1 MSARDSSA
9 ERFTGSSSAR
19 LISPLL
25 VGRAPELA
33 ALSAAA
39 RHPPAVIVIEGD
51 AGIGKTRLIREW
63 LATPELAGTRTLV
76 GHCSPLR
83 EPLPFGPVIDALTA
97 TAAAGQLPGP
107 GALSPVTGALR
118 PLLPELADRLPPAL
132 EPLRSRQ
139 QGRHRVF
146 RGIRDLLAS
155 LGPAV
160 LVLEDLHWVDH
171 GTRELLRFLTD
182 RPPEQLTLVLSYRRE
197 DLADPS
203 GPPLVPPLLP
213 ATGRLRLAL
222 RPLEVAEVAE
232 LVASVY
238 RAEVPAELARY
249 LHERTMGI
257 PLAIEE
263 ALGLLADRRDDAAAP
278 EAGTPLEPG
287 GLRLPDQ
294 LDVPAALRDALLER
308 AARLG
313 RSARRLLDAAAI
325 LDHPVTEDMLV
336 RVAGLAPQHGTAGL
350 AELVSRALLRPD
362 QHGRYGFRHR
372 LAQQTVHESLPEPT
386 RRALHRRAIAVLAGG
401 GEPRPLGRLAHHC
414 RAAGQ
419 VTEWQRYA
427 EAAADQAIALGDDD
441 TAAALLRDVVAHPEV
456 TTETRVRIAIKLGRA
471 AVGGLSHAEAMTLLR
486 ETLADAHLPTEAR
499 GELHLCLGILLR
511 NQGRQAREGWVELQ
525 RAVGELRGR
534 PGPAARAM
542 ASLGAPYLTDGRHLD
557 EHLGWLAAAA
567 QTAQQAG
574 DPELTTLVDVN
585 RATALVAT
593 GDPAGWQ
600 LAGPLPDDP
609 ARPDPTRPL
618 GTHPMLTV
626 NLAWAAVC
634 VGRYP
639 QAGQLLQAGHRLAGP
654 GGPGRAGSSGRGGV
668 GGYLGCALS
677 GTALLFDYAVGNWDG
692 LAGRADEV
700 VRTMSDVPSVAA
712 EARLVLGLLALASG
726 DLREAETRLAG
737 STGSVPVAAA
747 AEAGLARLA
756 TAVGDPVNAEQRV
769 WCGLALVRDKGVWC
783 WSAELLPV
791 AVAVLARTPE
801 HQPAARKLLD
811 EVAAG
816 LTGRD
821 APLADAAL
829 QAGRALLTE
838 ADGHHLAAAA
848 QFAEAATGYAVL
860 PRPYPAAQ
868 AWEARGRCLHAAGLD
883 GTGALTEAA
892 IGFER
897 LGASWDVARCRH
909 LLRSLGSPLSH
920 RRGRR
925 GYGRQLSPRERDV
938 VRLVCTGLTNREVAE
953 ALFLS
958 IRTVEAHVARA
969 LRKLGVPS
977 RRALATGGAPVQQTG
992 LTGP

>member
-1 MSARDSSA
+1 MSGRNASA
-9 ERFTGSSSAR
+9 ERLAGPSSGR
-19 LISPLL
+19 LISPVL
-25 VGRAPELA
+25 VGRDTELA

-39 RHPPAVIVIEGD
+39 RRPPTVIVIEGD
-51 AGIGKTRLIREW
+51 AGIGKTRLIRDW
-63 LATPELAGTRTLV
+63 LTDPELAGTTALV

-97 TAAAGQLPGP
+97 AADRLPDP
-107 GALSPVTGALR
+107 AELSPVTGALR

-132 EPLRSRQ
+132 EPLRSRR

-155 LGPAV
+155 LGPAL
-160 LVLEDLHWVDH
+160 LVLEDLHWIDH

-182 RPPEQLTLVLSYRRE
+182 RPPEQLTLVLTYRRE

-203 GPPLVPPLLP
+203 TPTLVPPRLA
-213 ATGRLRLAL
+213 ATGQLRLAL
-222 RPLEVAEVAE
+222 RPLDPAEVAE
-232 LVASVY
+232 LVSAVY
-238 RAEVPAELARY
+238 HTEVPAKLANY

-263 ALGLLADRRDDAAAP
+263 TLGLLADRQP
-278 EAGTPLEPG
+278 VGT
-287 GLRLPDQ
+287 GLPQLPDQ
-294 LDVPAALRDALLER
+294 LDVPSALRDALLER

-313 RSARRLLDAAAI
+313 RSARRLLHAAAI
-325 LDHPVTEDMLV
+325 LANPATEDTLV
-336 RVAGLAPQHGTAGL
+336 RVAGLASQHSTAGL
-350 AELVSRALLRPD
+350 TELVSRALLRPEED
-362 QHGRYGFRHR
+362 GRYRFRHR
-372 LAQQTVHESLPEPT
+372 LAQQAIHDSLPEPT
-386 RRALHRRAIAVLAGG
+386 RRSLHRRAVSVLSGG
-401 GEPRPLGRLAHHC
+401 AEPRPLGQLAYHC
-414 RAAGQ
+414 RAAGL
-419 VTEWQRYA
+419 VAEWQRYA
-427 EAAADQAIALGDDD
+427 EAAADQAIALGDDE
-441 TAAALLRDVVAHPEV
+441 AAAGLLRDVVAHPEV

-471 AVGGLSHAEAMTLLR
+471 AVSGLGHGEAMRLLQ
-486 ETLADAHLPTEAR
+486 ETLADAHLPAEAR

-511 NQGRQAREGWVELQ
+511 NQARRAKEGWVELE
-525 RAVGELRGR
+525 RAVAELRDR

-567 QTAQQAG
+567 QHAHRAG
-574 DPELTTLVDVN
+574 DPELAAVVEVN

-593 GDPAGWQ
+593 GDPTGWQ
-600 LAGPLPDDP
+600 VTGPLPDDP
-609 ARPDPTRPL
+609 DRPDPTRAL

-639 QAGQLLQAGHRLAGP
+639 AAETLLRAGQRLA
-654 GGPGRAGSSGRGGV
+654 SGAA

-677 GTALLFDYAVGNWDG
+677 GTELMFDYAVGHWDD
-692 LAGRADEV
+692 LAGRAGQV
-700 VRTMSDVPSVAA
+700 VRTSSDVPSVAA
-712 EARLVLGLLALASG
+712 EARLVLGLLALATG
-726 DLREAETRLAG
+726 QLREAETHLAAA
-737 STGSVPVAAA
+737 TGSVPVAVAA
-747 AEAGLARLA
+747 DSGLARLA
-756 TAVGDPVNAEQRV
+756 AATGDPVTAGQRV
-769 WCGLALVRDKGVWC
+769 ECGLGLVRGKGVWC
-783 WSAELLPV
+783 WSAELVPI
-791 AVAVLARTPE
+791 AIAVLARSPE

-829 QAGRALLTE
+829 LAGRAQLAE
-838 ADGHHLAAAA
+838 ADGQHLAAAA
-848 QFAEAATGYAVL
+848 QHAEAAAAYAAL

-868 AWEARGRCLHAAGLD
+868 AWEARGRCLLAAGLD
-883 GTGALTEAA
+883 GTAALTEAA
-892 IGFER
+892 TVFER

-925 GYGRQLSPRERDV
+925 GYGGQLSPRERDV
-938 VRLVCTGLTNREVAE
+938 VRLVRTGLTNREVAE

-958 IRTVEAHVARA
+958 TRTVEAHVARA
-969 LRKLGVPS
+969 LRKLGLPS
-977 RRALATGGAPVQQTG
+977 RRALATSRVVAT
-992 LTGP
+992 